1 MLDALICTPKPNP
14 TISRDELASRVRAQR
29 AILEQ
34 AIPMLA
40 GEGHTILAAG
50 VGSPLPFVYLAP
62 SARLA
67 EMCKA
72 GRAAWCAHG
81 IDDEGQRWRKGQL
94 IAYRNVFVAWVERGN

>member
-1 MLDALICTPKPNP
+1 MLDCLHQTLKPTPI
-14 TISRDELASRVRAQR
+14 TSRDELAARIRAQR

-50 VGSPLPFVYLAP
+50 IGPGQPFVYLAP
-62 SARLA
+62 SVRLA
-67 EMCKA
+67 NLCKD
-72 GRAAWCAHG
+72 GKAAWCAHG

-94 IAYRNVFVAWVERGN
+94 INYRNVFVGWMERGN